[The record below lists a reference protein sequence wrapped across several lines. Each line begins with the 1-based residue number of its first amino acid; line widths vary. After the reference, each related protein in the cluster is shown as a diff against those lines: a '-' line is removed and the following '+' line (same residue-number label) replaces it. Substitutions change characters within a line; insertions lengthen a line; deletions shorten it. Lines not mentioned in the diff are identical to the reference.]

1 MGEQEIQRDQEAILA
16 LASGQGPAAI
26 AILRVSGLHCHE
38 LLSLFIKPKSKVAP
52 QPNLMVL
59 CDFYDPSTKTVL
71 DEIMCVFFRE
81 PASYTGQDAA
91 EIYLHGSPY
100 ITQTAVKL
108 LCSNGFRYAEPGEF
122 TRRSYLSGKVDLSK
136 AEGVHELISAQSRQQ
151 WLAARYLYT
160 GQIKIVVESLHSEIK
175 EAMAWL
181 EASIDFPE
189 EDDTSHIQ
197 RDQILARVE
206 KIKSR
211 LKGLLNSY
219 QSGQIASQ
227 GFRVILFGEPNVG
240 KSTLMNTLL
249 DSERAIVTEIPGTTR
264 DYIDEPCLIQG
275 RFIRLIDTAG
285 VRKSSEK
292 IEQIGIQRTF
302 ELAKDADLVLVL
314 AASNADQVSI
324 EKIEE
329 LTSTI
334 HARNVLKIFTKM
346 DLLDKDVSKTGWLNL
361 SCHTGQGIEELK
373 NQIASYV
380 DLAVK
385 PLNDAPFIS
394 SARHKAAVDNA
405 LQNLSNFFL
414 AAKEGAYD
422 EILAF
427 ELQQTAKQLVSIVG
441 HIDNEE
447 ILDVVFSSFCV
458 GK

>member
-1 MGEQEIQRDQEAILA
+1 MPERELQRDQDAILA
-16 LASGQGPAAI
+16 LASGQGQAAI
-26 AILRVSGLHCHE
+26 AVLRLSGSSCHE
-38 LLSLFIKPKSKVAP
+38 FVSRFIKPRNAKVP

-59 CDFYDPSTKTVL
+59 CDFYDPHTKTVI
-71 DEIMCVFFRE
+71 DEVMCVFFKA
-81 PASYTGQDAA
+81 PASYTGQDSV

-100 ITQTAVKL
+100 ITQTVVKL
-108 LCSNGFRYAEPGEF
+108 LCENGFRYAEPGEF
-122 TRRSYLSGKVDLSK
+122 TRRSYLSGKMDLSK
-136 AEGVHELISAQSRQQ
+136 AEGVHELISAQSHQQ
-151 WLAARYLYT
+151 WLAARYLYS
-160 GQIKIVVESLHSEIK
+160 GQIKVVVESLYTEIK

-197 RDQILARVE
+197 RDHILSRVE
-206 KIKSR
+206 KIQAR
-211 LKGLLNSY
+211 LIALLNSY
-219 QSGQIASQ
+219 QSGKVASQ
-227 GFRVILFGEPNVG
+227 GFKVILFGEPNVG

-264 DYIDEPCLIQG
+264 DYIDEPCLIKG

-285 VRKSSEK
+285 VRKSAEK
-292 IEQIGIQRTF
+292 IEQMGIERTF
-302 ELAKDADLVLVL
+302 ELVKSADLVLVL
-314 AASNADQVSI
+314 AESTADKRSI
-324 EKIEE
+324 EKIEK
-329 LTSTI
+329 LASKIQAKT
-334 HARNVLKIFTKM
+334 VLKVFTKT
-346 DLLDKDVSKTGWLNL
+346 DLHNKKTEDHWLHI
-361 SCHTGQGIEELK
+361 SCHSGEGIEDLK
-373 NQIASYV
+373 NRIAAYV

-405 LQNLSNFFL
+405 LQNLSRFFL

-422 EILAF
+422 EFLAF

-441 HIDNEE
+441 HIDNED